1 MLKEVTGTAQFDNKI
16 AGMNKS
22 IDDAQGKKRQL
33 QEVLT
38 QIKEK
43 LDKLQDEIEVYNG
56 YDTLEKDKK
65 AFERC
70 LDHLKIQE
78 NQAQIDEL
86 RQNKQALMAEREVLL
101 TKREEFLRDQ
111 NIKND
116 GNEEKSSLEQLK
128 NEISAIENKIM
139 SLQ

>member
-70 LDHLKIQE
+70 LYHLKIQE